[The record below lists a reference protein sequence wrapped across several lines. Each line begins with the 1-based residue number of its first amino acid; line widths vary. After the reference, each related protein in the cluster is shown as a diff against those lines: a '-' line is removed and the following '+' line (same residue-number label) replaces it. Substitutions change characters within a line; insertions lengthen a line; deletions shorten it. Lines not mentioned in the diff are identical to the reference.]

1 MIKFA
6 VAGLALGVLLAVSL
20 GVTVTILLM
29 LQETKMRDPVWF
41 KEFEREY
48 NEREDRL
55 DEIREKTK
63 EFKEQ
68 LAKSESLW
76 RKRNIPNKEMEYSKN
91 LEKEN
96 G

>member
-1 MIKFA
+1 MTKLATFA
-6 VAGLALGVLLAVSL
+6 IAGLALGVLLAVSL

-29 LQETKMRDPVWF
+29 IFNQEMEMRDPVWF

-68 LAKSESLW
+68 LEKTNSLW
-76 RKRNIPNKEMEYSKN
+76 RKRKN

>member
-1 MIKFA
+1 
-6 VAGLALGVLLAVSL
+6 
-20 GVTVTILLM
+20 
-29 LQETKMRDPVWF
+29 MRDPIWF
-41 KEFEREY
+41 AEFEREY

-68 LAKSESLW
+68 LNKTESLW
-76 RKRNIPNKEMEYSKN
+76 RKRQLQGKD
-91 LEKEN
+91 N

>member
-1 MIKFA
+1 MNKLI
-6 VAGLALGVLLAVSL
+6 GLAITGLAVGVLVAVSL
-20 GVTVTILLM
+20 GVAVTILLM
-29 LQETKMRDPVWF
+29 LQEMEMRDPIWF

-55 DEIREKTK
+55 DEIREKTR

-68 LAKSESLW
+68 LEKTNSLW
-76 RKRNIPNKEMEYSKN
+76 RKRKN
-91 LEKEN
+91 LEKDN

>member
-1 MIKFA
+1 MK
-6 VAGLALGVLLAVSL
+6 GLF
-20 GVTVTILLM
+20 T
-29 LQETKMRDPVWF
+29 MRDPVWF

-68 LAKSESLW
+68 LEKTNSLW
-76 RKRNIPNKEMEYSKN
+76 RKRKN
-91 LEKEN
+91 LEQEN

>member
-29 LQETKMRDPVWF
+29 LQETEMRDPVWF

-68 LAKSESLW
+68 LEKTNSLW
-76 RKRNIPNKEMEYSKN
+76 RKRQLQGKD
-91 LEKEN
+91 N

>member
-1 MIKFA
+1 
-6 VAGLALGVLLAVSL
+6 
-20 GVTVTILLM
+20 
-29 LQETKMRDPVWF
+29 MRDPVWF
-41 KEFEREY
+41 REFEREY
-48 NEREDRL
+48 NEREERL

-68 LAKSESLW
+68 LEKTNSLW
-76 RKRNIPNKEMEYSKN
+76 RKRNIPNKDMEYSKN

>member
-1 MIKFA
+1 MKKLI
-6 VAGLALGVLLAVSL
+6 GLAVTGLVIGVLVAVSL
-20 GVTVTILLM
+20 GVAVTILLM
-29 LQETKMRDPVWF
+29 LQEMEMRDPVWF

-55 DEIREKTK
+55 DEIREKTR

-68 LAKSESLW
+68 LEKTNSLW
-76 RKRNIPNKEMEYSKN
+76 RKRKV
-91 LEKEN
+91 LEKDN

>member
-1 MIKFA
+1 MGRHNDGGK
-6 VAGLALGVLLAVSL
+6 
-20 GVTVTILLM
+20 
-29 LQETKMRDPVWF
+29 KMRDPVWF
-41 KEFEREY
+41 REFEREY
-48 NEREDRL
+48 NEREERL

-76 RKRNIPNKEMEYSKN
+76 RKRKN

>member
-1 MIKFA
+1 
-6 VAGLALGVLLAVSL
+6 
-20 GVTVTILLM
+20 
-29 LQETKMRDPVWF
+29 MRDPVWF

-55 DEIREKTK
+55 AEIREKTK
-63 EFKEQ
+63 EFKE
-68 LAKSESLW
+68 KMEKENSLW
-76 RKRNIPNKEMEYSKN
+76 RKRKN

>member
-1 MIKFA
+1 
-6 VAGLALGVLLAVSL
+6 
-20 GVTVTILLM
+20 
-29 LQETKMRDPVWF
+29 MRDPVWF

-48 NEREDRL
+48 NEREERL

-68 LAKSESLW
+68 LEKTNSLW
-76 RKRNIPNKEMEYSKN
+76 RKRQ
-91 LEKEN
+91 LQGKEN

>member
-1 MIKFA
+1 MKLA
-6 VAGLALGVLLAVSL
+6 TLAAAGLALGVLLAVSL

-29 LQETKMRDPVWF
+29 MFNQEMEMRDPVWF

-55 DEIREKTK
+55 DEIREKTR

-68 LAKSESLW
+68 LEKTNSLW
-76 RKRNIPNKEMEYSKN
+76 RKRKN

>member
-1 MIKFA
+1 
-6 VAGLALGVLLAVSL
+6 
-20 GVTVTILLM
+20 
-29 LQETKMRDPVWF
+29 MRDPVWF
-41 KEFEREY
+41 REFEREY

-68 LAKSESLW
+68 LEKTNSLW

-91 LEKEN
+91 EDKEN

>member
-29 LQETKMRDPVWF
+29 LQEIKMRDPAWF
-41 KEFEREY
+41 REFEREY

-55 DEIREKTK
+55 DEIRENTK
-63 EFKEQ
+63 KFKEQ
-68 LAKSESLW
+68 MAKSESLW
-76 RKRNIPNKEMEYSKN
+76 RKRQVEDKDE
-91 LEKEN
+91 
-96 G
+96 